1 MTVLLSES
9 RARCLENRKLLA
21 RSRLLIARSRRL
33 LSPSFEISGGS
44 DENLRRTIRTR
55 LATGSLFPVDGKV
68 FAGKGTGKL
77 CSICGMPIPQGDIE
91 HEVVG
96 PTTVFAHW
104 DCYSIWR
111 QESDELAR
119 TPQQSRQHS
128 VKTPTPLHIE
138 REDGA
143 GINPPTTEYA
153 VSFGGSTDRVGTVL
167 LGRPQGLDA
176 LVVLLRGLGMAHGEI
191 VTACQAL
198 TEQPHYMI
206 PDVSLTPAVLRRF
219 RL

>member
-1 MTVLLSES
+1 MTVLVSETK
-9 RARCLENRKLLA
+9 ARCLENRRLVA
-21 RSRLLIARSRRL
+21 GSRLLIARGRRL
-33 LSPSFEISGGS
+33 LNPAFEISGGS

-77 CSICGMPIPQGDIE
+77 CSICGMPISQGDIE

-96 PTTVFAHW
+96 PTTLFVHW

-138 REDGA
+138 REDGD
-143 GINPPTTEYA
+143 GINPPTAEYA

-167 LGRPQGLDA
+167 LGRPQGLNA

-191 VTACQAL
+191 VTACLTL
-198 TEQPHYMI
+198 TEQAHYVI
-206 PDVSLTPAVLRRF
+206 PDVSLTPAVVRRF